1 MSSHH
6 IVRENQEPALLIANA
21 HAISY
26 EKIQEL
32 LEWMPTVVVLSTEVE
47 QVIAWGIKVDVVI
60 APSSDIIQWQ
70 EKLIDQSPIRIISYH
85 IGDDPISTALYFL
98 VASKATAV
106 NCLLD
111 NKSDLQRVEV
121 LSTLDIEAFTDNTLW
136 SYLRKGHFEK
146 WFPAETTLYLMPEER
161 KSEFPQFISG
171 SYRTCEDGMVRL
183 TSNHPFWIGEELS
196 QASY

>member
-21 HAISY
+21 HAISF

-32 LEWMPTVVVLSTEVE
+32 LEWMPTVVVLSAEVE

-60 APSSDIIQWQ
+60 APFSEISQWRD
-70 EKLIDQSPIRIISYH
+70 KLADQSPIRIISYNP
-85 IGDDPISTALYFL
+85 GDDPVVTAFYFL
-98 VASKATAV
+98 TASKATAV

-111 NKSDLQRVEV
+111 GKDDLKRIEAS
-121 LSTLDIEAFTDNTLW
+121 STLDVEAFTDNILW

-146 WFPAETTLYLMPEER
+146 WFPAGTSLYLLPEEM
-161 KSEFPQFISG
+161 KSEFPQFFQEVIARG
-171 SYRTCEDGMVRL
+171 KMEWLV
-183 TSNHPFWIGEELS
+183 
-196 QASY
+196 